1 MSRLSVY
8 VAHPLGAGP
17 DRDANLRNGALWC
30 AWLAEHFDIAPQAPW
45 VVLAS
50 VWDESPENRKR
61 GIECDLATLDV
72 CAELWLVGPR
82 VSPGMLVEATYMHGL
97 SKPVRDLTGYVPAL
111 LAEPPTEAFRV
122 RATELRWHP

>member
-1 MSRLSVY
+1 VSRLSVY

-17 DRDANLRNGALWC
+17 DRDANLHNGAPWC

-72 CAELWLVGPR
+72 CAE
-82 VSPGMLVEATYMHGL
+82 
-97 SKPVRDLTGYVPAL
+97 PAL